1 MGAIAAQSLRSQARM
16 PRYRITIEYDGTP
29 FVGWQTQA
37 LGQSIQGALETAIRN
52 FSGESVTVKGAGRTD
67 SGVHALG
74 QVAHFDLERDW
85 DVFRVREAMNYH
97 LRPAPVSILDCVQ
110 TDKRFDARFSATRRH
125 YLFRILARR
134 SPPALDINRV
144 WWLPVPLDAEAM
156 HAGAQMLI
164 GKHDFTTFRAA
175 SCQANSALRTL
186 DRLDVSVAG
195 EEIHINASAR
205 SFLHN
210 QVRSMVGSLK
220 LVGTGR
226 WQPRQMGEALAARDR
241 AACGPVSPPGGLYLA
256 RIDYGA
262 TNSPEPAPDD
272 GEE

>member
-1 MGAIAAQSLRSQARM
+1 M
-16 PRYRITIEYDGTP
+16 
-29 FVGWQTQA
+29 
-37 LGQSIQGALETAIRN
+37 
-52 FSGESVTVKGAGRTD
+52 
-67 SGVHALG
+67 
-74 QVAHFDLERDW
+74 
-85 DVFRVREAMNYH
+85 
-97 LRPAPVSILDCVQ
+97 Q

-226 WQPRQMGEALAARDR
+226 WQPRQMGEALTAKNC
-241 AACGPVSPPGGLYLA
+241 AACGPVSPPSGLYLA
-256 RIDYGA
+256 RVDYGA
-262 TNSPEPAPDD
+262 TNSPERESFGRRRGIGRRARIKVTTAAAGGVRGRCRCCLTLAVPHAMGGEDRTSANGVLGRHVLVPGSCLGD
-272 GEE
+272 GGSTSDKRQGKGSNFHELGHDQLQDFEFVDVVACSKASGMMFHVS